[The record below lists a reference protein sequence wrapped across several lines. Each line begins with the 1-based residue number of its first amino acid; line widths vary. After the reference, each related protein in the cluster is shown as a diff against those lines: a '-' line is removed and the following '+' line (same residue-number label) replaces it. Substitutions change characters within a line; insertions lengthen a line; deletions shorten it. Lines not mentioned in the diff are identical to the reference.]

1 MFDAPKETARERAAR
16 IWRNNQITK
25 SIQEEP
31 DEIIEEPLTITDEQL
46 DQITARFRREMRKI
60 IKQRTHKSLLHY
72 LIMKRLKRIKTDDI

>member
-16 IWRNNQITK
+16 IWRNNQIQQK
-25 SIQEEP
+25 IQEL